1 MLKLMR
7 LFLTYVTVTV
17 FQDTLQP
24 VPQVAST
31 FRCKSHPKSAAIPCV
46 TCGFFCGS
54 CCVSVVKIHNKSAR
68 SLTCSRFQFF
78 FIFCVDLFFCYM
90 WIGFSKTHPHILHCN
105 LVHICTRKS
114 RQQICNV

>member
-7 LFLTYVTVTV
+7 LFFNLCYSYCISRHYSR
-17 FQDTLQP
+17 FHRWHQLF
-24 VPQVAST
+24 AA
-31 FRCKSHPKSAAIPCV
+31 KSAAIPQQNPRV

-78 FIFCVDLFFCYM
+78 CVDLFFCYM
-90 WIGFSKTHPHILHCN
+90 LIGFSKTHPHILHCN